1 MAHSIKQPARSRK
14 FAFAI
19 TARVNVVDALQN
31 CFVLSYTTIA
41 TGNCAVNMRSV
52 ESVSSTVNQ
61 FYTWM
66 EAI

>member
-1 MAHSIKQPARSRK
+1 MTHPIKQPARSRK

-19 TARVNVVDALQN
+19 TTRVNVVDALQN
-31 CFVLSYTTIA
+31 CFVLSYATIA
-41 TGNCAVNMRSV
+41 TQNCAVRSV
-52 ESVSSTVNQ
+52 ESVCSTVNQ